1 MRTLNT
7 NSVPMFAGLPSAPN
21 RRKAFASSFL
31 VQAVALALLVQVG
44 LIQPAAIV
52 HRHQYVW
59 VSLAPPPPVNHS
71 PQKIPAKLLQPPKV
85 RHVETAQVVAKIEPP
100 KVFVPERKPEISDV
114 KPVAPR
120 SVPSFPAIAA
130 ERPSPKPSPQ
140 VKAAGFSTGS
150 SATPTILA
158 DARKVQTGGFG
169 DPNGVPAGYNTSG
182 RVNIAALGSF
192 DLPVGPGYGNGSG
205 GSRGMRGIVASSG
218 FGNGIATGS
227 GRGGG
232 VRTATAPVK
241 QAGFGDAEPVRPSPR
256 RQEAARADLQPVQIL
271 SKPTPS
277 YTADAR
283 AARVEGEVLL
293 EVNFSAS
300 GKLRVLRVVSG
311 LGHGLDESAIRAAE
325 QIKYK
330 PARRGGEPIDSTATL
345 HIVFQMA

>member
-1 MRTLNT
+1 MHTLNT
-7 NSVPMFAGLPSAPN
+7 NIDPLFAGLPSAPN

-44 LIQPAAIV
+44 LIHPAAIV

-71 PQKIPAKLLQPPKV
+71 PQKIPAKLLQAPKV
-85 RHVETAQVVAKIEPP
+85 RQVETAQVAKIEPP
-100 KVFVPERKPEISDV
+100 KVLMPERKPEMPDV

-120 SVPSFPAIAA
+120 SVPSFPAVAV
-130 ERPSPKPSPQ
+130 ERPAPKPSSQ

-150 SATPTILA
+150 SATPTVLA

-169 DPNGVPAGYNTSG
+169 DPNGVPAGNNTSG

-192 DLPVGPGYGNGSG
+192 DLPAGPGYGNGTG
-205 GSRGMRGIVASSG
+205 GSRGMRAIVASSG
-218 FGNGIATGS
+218 FGNGVATGS
-227 GRGGG
+227 GLGGG
-232 VRTATAPVK
+232 VRTAKVK
-241 QAGFGDAEPVRPSPR
+241 QAGFGDAEPVRPAPR
-256 RQEAARADLQPVQIL
+256 RQEAAHPDLQPVQIL
-271 SKPTPS
+271 SKPTPG
-277 YTADAR
+277 YTPDAR

-293 EVNFSAS
+293 EVVFSAS
-300 GKLRVLRVVSG
+300 GKLRVLRIVSG